1 MNESQTSAP
10 QAKTTSGKSAIP
22 SETVRPTKK
31 QKELL
36 EFIEKFIAQHGYSPS
51 YREIMNGLDYRAV
64 ATVAQ
69 HIQSLIRRGH
79 LRKRDHSARSLEVV
93 APTGAPDSLVPT
105 NQVKAADE
113 KWLVERVTQL
123 FADVESQATVTQE
136 QLGDIQI
143 VLAAM
148 RIIGLESATQ
158 SFATRLTELKKTQVV

>member
-1 MNESQTSAP
+1 MEANNSS
-10 QAKTTSGKSAIP
+10 QAKPISVKVTIP
-22 SETVRPTKK
+22 DETVRPTKK

-51 YREIMNGLDYRAV
+51 YREIMNGLDYKAV

-69 HIQSLIRRGH
+69 HVGSLIKRGH

-93 APTGAPDSLVPT
+93 APTGALDSSVPT

-113 KWLVERVTQL
+113 KWLVERVNRL
-123 FADVESQATVTQE
+123 FTEAEAQATVSESQVA
-136 QLGDIQI
+136 DIQI

-148 RIIGLESATQ
+148 RILGLDGATQ
-158 SFATRLTELKKTQVV
+158 SFADRLRKLPKA